1 MRPPALRTFRGAVE
15 QIRPTFGGPLGP
27 SPAPKKVY
35 ASAEN
40 TDSPMQ
46 RAVQRNHELNVRPLR
61 EVNDYRGHTALGW
74 TRSAP
79 RPLRLV
85 NPTPTD
91 KVLVYAFE

>member
-1 MRPPALRTFRGAVE
+1 MRPPAPRNFRGIVE
-15 QIRPTFGGPLGP
+15 QVRPKFGSTPGP

-35 ASAEN
+35 ACAEN
-40 TDSPMQ
+40 TDSPLQ
-46 RAVQRNHELNVRPLR
+46 RAVQRGHELNVRPLR
-61 EVNDYRGHTALGW
+61 EVNDYRGKMTLGW